1 MAIRSNWPVVPESA
15 NPVFEVGI
23 SIAGPGSV
31 YLDWLTWE
39 GTPDVILT
47 KPPHKG
53 TMWRRAWINAVDSY
67 LSWGE
72 PFRLVQNDGVGLLMQ
87 GTRDWQDYKVS
98 ADVTP
103 HLAKRVGIAARV
115 QGLKRYYALE
125 LTREDTVQIVEML
138 DTETIL
144 AEQQFEWSLGDTIQ
158 LSLEVHGNQLTGKV
172 NGTTRIEATSNTL
185 LEGSIALL
193 IEEGRTATHAVRIQP
208 VDQS

>member
-1 MAIRSNWPVVPESA
+1 
-15 NPVFEVGI
+15 
-23 SIAGPGSV
+23 
-31 YLDWLTWE
+31 
-39 GTPDVILT
+39 
-47 KPPHKG
+47 
-53 TMWRRAWINAVDSY
+53 MWRRAWINAVDSY
-67 LSWGE
+67 FTRGKE
-72 PFRLVQNDGVGLLMQ
+72 PYRLVQNEGVGLLMQ

-103 HLAKRVGIAARV
+103 HLAKRVGIAVRV

-144 AEQQFEWSLGDTIQ
+144 AEQQFEWTLGDTIQ